1 MIKSY
6 IAILF
11 MFLCSNFIGA
21 QSVSEYTFRPIGV
34 SQGLPDNYVKTV
46 FGLPDGR
53 LGVRTTILLSLYDGN
68 NFKNF
73 SLLGGE
79 VYSLE
84 YICQIPTQYIDRSDR
99 LWIKDRDHL
108 QVFDLN
114 TEKFISPAEVFR
126 SLGVDDKVSDFFVDS
141 EGIIWIV
148 TSDKSLYCL
157 YPGNESVTNVY
168 SEDAFVENNGRL
180 FVLDTYSG
188 FTWMVHENGVLRC
201 YDSNL
206 KKFIRQEKFLEGR
219 IGNKDNV
226 RIKLLENGDF
236 WLLYS
241 HGLAYYNSS
250 VKEWTDIN
258 LGMLGD
264 YQELV
269 AIDTDK
275 SGNAWVGS
283 VRKGLFIVNRF
294 TNDIQPC
301 SVLSYSATDSFD
313 NVHSVY
319 IDKTTNIIW
328 IGLFNRGL
336 AYYHPSMGNFRV
348 YNSKSVSGGWANSD
362 IHCMTEMNNSSLLL
376 GTDNGLC
383 LYNFKS
389 NTITYPYPQTS
400 GILCKSI
407 VRDKMDNLWLGTYQN
422 GIFRIDGNSISNIKH
437 ITLPEHKGYETNGIR
452 CLAVDSDNNIWAS
465 FYGGVGKLAADFSDV
480 DILSERHPEL
490 KKYRLANTMLVSRSG
505 KLVVGTDNGLY
516 FYDIKN
522 DEIIIPQ
529 YKDINSSGVTL
540 DNNKYNCML
549 EDSHNMLWL
558 GTQYGLFILDRA
570 GNMHYL
576 GEEHGLE
583 NATIQSIQEDN
594 NHDIWI
600 STISSIYKIVVNK
613 KEDSSVDFR
622 IVCLEWSN
630 RKEYSDLYEFCS
642 LKLHSGEL
650 IFGRIDG
657 FCRFVPEN
665 IVLTSCKTLPF
676 FTSFKLFNKVISSG
690 EIFNDRIL
698 FNEIV
703 NKNRKVTLDYDENF
717 VTIEFSSL
725 NFLHPSQTHFRYR
738 LDGADKEWTQIV
750 SGNSNGSVTY
760 NNLHPGKYVF
770 RLQSAGNDYV
780 WSPESLFYITVSPP
794 LWETWPAF
802 ILYFIVFAMAVW
814 GVLIYLRKKNI
825 RRIVRMQEEESIR
838 QKEEL
843 NQMKFRFFTNISHEL
858 RTPLTLIMTPLEVL
872 MKKDN
877 DEKTMRQLSVIHKN
891 ATDLYNLVNQLLD
904 FRKSEMR
911 MEKLHLS
918 SGNIRDF
925 INSIYTCFLPFAE
938 EKHLKFTIE
947 NLPAAKH
954 IYFDHDK
961 MHKILNNLL
970 SNAFKFTHENGS
982 VLLKI
987 NEILIGGRN
996 MLSIS
1001 VEDTGVGMSEEDI
1014 KHIFERFYQSSN
1026 NAEGTVGSGIGLHLV
1041 KEYVR
1046 MHQGEIEVE
1055 SKQDEGTI
1063 FRLLI
1068 PMDLKPAGE
1077 NAHENNETTGDAPEE
1092 HTQLQE
1098 DTKLKILVVEDNND
1112 MRAFLAEQLEEQ
1124 HTVFTAADG
1133 EEGYKLAQEHNPDL
1147 IVSDIMMPKVDGIEL
1162 CRMIKTN
1169 VQTSHIPVILLSART
1184 ADNVKISGYEVGADS
1199 YISKPFNFE
1208 LLLVRI
1214 KKLIEQQEDRRKEFK
1229 KNISVDPSAITI
1241 TSLDEQLVK
1250 KALELIEKN
1259 MDNTSYSVE
1268 SLSSDMGMSRMN
1280 LYRKIQSITGQTPT
1294 EFIRSIRLK
1303 RAAQILSADNKLS
1316 MAEVADMV
1324 GFSSSSYFTKC
1335 FKEQFGVLP
1344 TQYAAEHQ
1352 G

>member
-53 LGVRTTILLSLYDGN
+53 LGVRTTILLSLYDGH

-126 SLGVDDKVSDFFVDS
+126 SLGVNDKVSDFFVDS

-168 SEDAFVENNGRL
+168 SEDTFVENNGRL

-219 IGNKDNV
+219 ISNKDNV

-294 TNDIQPC
+294 THDIQPC
-301 SVLSYSATDSFD
+301 SVLSYSDTNTSD

-319 IDKTTNIIW
+319 IDKDTNIVW
-328 IGLFNRGL
+328 IGLFNSGL
-336 AYYHPSMGNFRV
+336 AYYHPSMSNFSV
-348 YNSKSVSGGWANSD
+348 YNSKSVTGGWTNSD
-362 IHCMTEMNNSSLLL
+362 VHCMLEMDKSSLLL
-376 GTDNGLC
+376 GTDNGLSI
-383 LYNFKS
+383 YDISS
-389 NTITYPYPQTS
+389 NRISYSYPQTK
-400 GILCKSI
+400 GIVCKSI
-407 VRDKMDNLWLGTYQN
+407 IKDKSNNIWLGTYQN
-422 GIFRIDGNSISNIKH
+422 GIFRIDNNSASSIKH

-452 CLAVDSDNNIWAS
+452 CLTIDSNNNIWVS
-465 FYGGVGKLAADFSDV
+465 FHGGVGKLNHKCDSLF
-480 DILSERHPEL
+480 IFPEHHPEL
-490 KKYRLANTMLVSRSG
+490 KKYRLSNTMLISRSG
-505 KLVVGTDNGLY
+505 KLVVGSDNGLY

-522 DEIIIPQ
+522 DKVIIPQ
-529 YKDINSSGVTL
+529 YKDVSSSGVTL

-549 EDSHNMLWL
+549 EDSREMLWL
-558 GTQYGLFILDRA
+558 GTQYGLIILDRS
-570 GNMHYL
+570 GNMYYL
-576 GEEHGLE
+576 GEDHGLD

-600 STISSIYKIVVNK
+600 STISSIYKITVDKTDNGLP
-613 KEDSSVDFR
+613 DFR
-622 IVCLEWSN
+622 VVCLEWSSK
-630 RKEYSDLYEFCS
+630 KEFSDLYEFCS
-642 LKLHSGEL
+642 LKSKDGEL
-650 IFGRIDG
+650 FFGRIDG
-657 FCRFVPEN
+657 FCRFIPEN
-665 IVLTSCKTLPF
+665 VVLTSCKSAPF
-676 FTSFKLFNKVISSG
+676 FTAFKLFNKTISSG
-690 EIFNDRIL
+690 EEFNGRTL

-703 NKNRKVTLDYDENF
+703 NKSRYAELDYDENF

-738 LDGADKEWTQIV
+738 LDGADKGWSQFV
-750 SGNSNGSVTY
+750 SDNSNGSATY
-760 NNLHPGKYVF
+760 NHLPPGKYTF
-770 RLQSAGNDYV
+770 RIQSAGNDYI
-780 WSPESLFYITVSPP
+780 WSPEATFVIKVNPP
-794 LWETWPAF
+794 LWYTWPAF
-802 ILYFIVFAMAVW
+802 ILYFIILAIIVL
-814 GVLIYLRKKNI
+814 GVINYLHRKNL
-825 RRIVRMQEEESIR
+825 RRLARMQEKESMR

-877 DEKTMRQLSVIHKN
+877 DEKTMRQLNVIHKN

-904 FRKSEMR
+904 FRKAEMR

-918 SGNIRDF
+918 SGNIVEF
-925 INSIYTCFLPFAE
+925 IDSIYACFQPFAE
-938 EKHLKFTIE
+938 EKRLKFMIE
-947 NLPAAKH
+947 NLPKATNM
-954 IYFDHDK
+954 YFDHDK

-970 SNAFKFTHENGS
+970 SNAFKFTPENGS
-982 VLLKI
+982 VSLKV
-987 NEILIGGRN
+987 NESLIGGRR
-996 MLSIS
+996 MLSLT
-1001 VEDTGVGMSEEDI
+1001 VQDTGTGMSEEDI
-1014 KHIFERFYQSSN
+1014 KHIFERFYQASN

-1055 SKQDEGTI
+1055 SKQNEGTI

-1077 NAHENNETTGDAPEE
+1077 SAHENNETTGDAPEE

-1098 DTKLKILVVEDNND
+1098 DTKQKILVVEDNND

-1124 HTVFTAADG
+1124 YTVFTGADG

-1303 RAAQILSADNKLS
+1303 RAAQILSADSKLS

>member
-6 IAILF
+6 ITILF
-11 MFLCSNFIGA
+11 IFLCSNIIGA
-21 QSVSEYTFRPIGV
+21 QSVSGYTFRPIGV

-53 LGVRTTILLSLYDGN
+53 LGVRTTILLSLYDGH

-126 SLGVDDKVSDFFVDS
+126 SLGVNDKVSDFFVDS

-148 TSDKSLYCL
+148 TSDKSLYNL
-157 YPGNESVTNVY
+157 YPGNESVTNIY
-168 SEDAFVENNGRL
+168 SEDTFVENNGRL

-206 KKFIRQEKFLEGR
+206 KKFVRQEKFLEGR

-226 RIKLLENGDF
+226 IIKLLENGDF

-258 LGMLGD
+258 LGVLGG

-269 AIDTDK
+269 TIDTDK

-283 VRKGLFIVNRF
+283 VKKGLFIVNRF

-301 SVLSYSATDSFD
+301 SVLSYSDTDNFD
-313 NVHSVY
+313 NVHSIY
-319 IDKTTNIIW
+319 IDKDTNIIW
-328 IGLFNRGL
+328 IGLFNSGL
-336 AYYHPSMGNFRV
+336 AYYHPSMSNFSV
-348 YNSKSVSGGWANSD
+348 YNSKSVTGGWANSD
-362 IHCMTEMNNSSLLL
+362 VHCMLEMDNSSLLL

-383 LYNFKS
+383 MYNLKS
-389 NTITYPYPQTS
+389 STVSYPYPQTS
-400 GILCKSI
+400 GILCKSV
-407 VRDKMDNLWLGTYQN
+407 VRDKMDNIWLGTYQN
-422 GIFRIDGNSISNIKH
+422 GIFRIDGKSTSNIKH
-437 ITLPEHKGYETNGIR
+437 IVLPEHKGYETNGIR
-452 CLAVDSDNNIWAS
+452 CLTVDSDNNIWVS
-465 FYGGVGKLAADFSDV
+465 FHGGVGKFYPDFTGL

-490 KKYRLANTMLVSRSG
+490 RKYRLSNTMLISRSG
-505 KLVVGTDNGLY
+505 KLVVGSDNGLY

-522 DEIIIPQ
+522 DKVIIPQ
-529 YKDINSSGVTL
+529 YHDVNSSGVTL

-549 EDSHNMLWL
+549 EDSREMLWL
-558 GTQYGLFILDRA
+558 GTQYGLIILDRA
-570 GNMHYL
+570 GNMYYL
-576 GEEHGLE
+576 GEDHGLE

-600 STISSIYKIVVNK
+600 STISSIYKIVASK
-613 KEDSSVDFR
+613 KNDGSVDFR
-622 IVCLEWSN
+622 VVCLEWSN

-642 LKLHSGEL
+642 LKSKGGEL
-650 IFGRIDG
+650 FFGRIDG
-657 FCRFVPEN
+657 FCRFIPEN
-665 IVLTSCKTLPF
+665 VVLTSCKSAPF
-676 FTSFKLFNKVISSG
+676 FTSFKLFNKTISSG
-690 EIFNDRIL
+690 EEYNGRTL

-703 NKNRKVTLDYDENF
+703 NKSRYAELDYDENF

-725 NFLHPSQTHFRYR
+725 NFLHPSQTLFRYR
-738 LDGADKEWTQIV
+738 LDGVDKEWTQFV
-750 SGNSNGSVTY
+750 SDNGNSSATY
-760 NNLHPGKYVF
+760 NHLPPGKYTF
-770 RLQSAGNDYV
+770 RIQSAGNDYF
-780 WSPESLFYITVSPP
+780 WSPEATFVIKVNPP
-794 LWETWPAF
+794 LWYTWPAF
-802 ILYFIVFAMAVW
+802 VLYFIILAIIVF
-814 GVLIYLRKKNI
+814 GVINYFHRKNLH
-825 RRIVRMQEEESIR
+825 RLTRMQEEESMR

-877 DEKTMRQLSVIHKN
+877 DEKTMRQLNVIHKN

-904 FRKSEMR
+904 FRKAEMR

-918 SGNIRDF
+918 SGNIVEF
-925 INSIYTCFLPFAE
+925 IDSIYACFQPFAE
-938 EKHLKFTIE
+938 EKCLKFMIE
-947 NLPAAKH
+947 NLPKATNM
-954 IYFDHDK
+954 YFDHDK

-970 SNAFKFTHENGS
+970 SNAFKFTPENGS
-982 VLLKI
+982 VSLKV
-987 NEILIGGRN
+987 NESLIGGRR
-996 MLSIS
+996 MLSLT
-1001 VEDTGVGMSEEDI
+1001 VQDTGTGMSEEDI
-1014 KHIFERFYQSSN
+1014 KHIFERFYQASN

-1055 SKQDEGTI
+1055 SKQGEGTI

-1077 NAHENNETTGDAPEE
+1077 NAHENNETIGEVPEE

-1098 DTKLKILVVEDNND
+1098 ETKQKILVVEDNND

-1124 HTVFTAADG
+1124 YTVFTAADG
-1133 EEGYKLAQEHNPDL
+1133 DEGYKLAQEHNPDL

-1184 ADNVKISGYEVGADS
+1184 ADNIKISGYEVGADS

-1229 KNISVDPSAITI
+1229 KNISVDPSVITI

-1268 SLSSDMGMSRMN
+1268 SLSSDLGMSRMN

-1294 EFIRSIRLK
+1294 EFIRTIRLK
-1303 RAAQILSADNKLS
+1303 RAAQLLSGGSKLS

-1324 GFSSSSYFTKC
+1324 EFSSSSYFTKC

-1344 TQYAAEHQ
+1344 TQYAAEHK
-1352 G
+1352 